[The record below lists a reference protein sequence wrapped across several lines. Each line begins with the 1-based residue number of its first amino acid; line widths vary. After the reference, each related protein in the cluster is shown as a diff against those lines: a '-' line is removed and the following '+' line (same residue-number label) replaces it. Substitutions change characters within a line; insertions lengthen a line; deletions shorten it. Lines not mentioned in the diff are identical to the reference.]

1 MKFILFLTKAYKT
14 FVCVNK
20 YLPDVIKEVKD
31 LTGVTRQFIVELK
44 AIWHL

>member
-1 MKFILFLTKAYKT
+1 MRFILFLTKAYKT

-20 YLPDVIKEVKD
+20 YLPSVIKEVSE

-44 AIWHL
+44 TIWHL